1 MRHNYS
7 ISTFKM
13 FFLSL
18 ISAFHYDVPVGL
30 FIFILFGV
38 HLASRMFFNTF
49 GMFSVIIC
57 LNFSP
62 FSLLSSGTPIMC
74 TLVHL
79 MVHHVSPR
87 LGTFFF
93 IISLLSLSICKLAE
107 SPAISNLLSLPSK
120 FLICCYTF

>member
-1 MRHNYS
+1 MMHNFS

-13 FFLSL
+13 FSLSL
-18 ISAFHYDVPVGL
+18 ISAFYYDVPVGL
-30 FIFILFGV
+30 FIFILFAV

-49 GMFSVIIC
+49 GMFSAIIC
-57 LNFSP
+57 LNIFSSP

-79 MVHHVSPR
+79 MVHHFSPR

-93 IISLLSLSICKLAE
+93 IISLLSSLDSISINLS
-107 SPAISNLLSLPSK
+107 AIG
-120 FLICCYTF
+120 